1 QGQVEH
7 GLAHAALLDEAAAEE
22 AAGREDHRVGLEA
35 RAALEQDRP
44 GPSRRDVDPDDA
56 RGLALDGGG
65 RPLQGR
71 REPQALA
78 APGAAEDLA
87 DPRAGRRA
95 ERSRDRT
102 WIAEPE
108 DGRQE

>member
-78 APGAAEDLA
+78 APGPPRTSPTRAPVAAPSA
-87 DPRAGRRA
+87 PATAPGSRSPR
-95 ERSRDRT
+95 
-102 WIAEPE
+102 
-108 DGRQE
+108 